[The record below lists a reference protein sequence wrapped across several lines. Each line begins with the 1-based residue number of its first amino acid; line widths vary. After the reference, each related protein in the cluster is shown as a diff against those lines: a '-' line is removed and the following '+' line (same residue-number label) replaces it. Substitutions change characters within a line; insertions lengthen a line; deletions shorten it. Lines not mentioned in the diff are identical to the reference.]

1 MFGLELLLPVR
12 FNLNSDI
19 MFASEKCLNSDLF
32 FFYLC
37 PPSSSVRL
45 THCSFISCTGCV
57 IFNPKKDQSLSFL
70 SQLAITRGTE
80 VTNAGQ

>member
-19 MFASEKCLNSDLF
+19 MFASEKCLNSDLSF
-32 FFYLC
+32 
-37 PPSSSVRL
+37 
-45 THCSFISCTGCV
+45 FISVLPPPLSGSLIVPSFPAQVVSFLTQ
-57 IFNPKKDQSLSFL
+57 KKTKVCLL
-70 SQLAITRGTE
+70 SQLAITHGTE